1 MMQKSRSTTGMSRAD
16 RALFD
21 GPFLEFLRDRGLAAK
36 SIGRIRWAVS
46 HAARWLAQ
54 RRRTL
59 IRLRRR
65 HAPALLAA
73 SAADYWGWYSRKD
86 YRSGLASWFRFREP
100 APTRAEPDYPWRP
113 LVDDFIGFLDRH
125 EGLAPPT
132 RRGYRDILTRY
143 LMRQFGKRQADWRR
157 VKPKDIWGYA
167 HSFGRGRKT
176 STLNHDL
183 VRLRRFFR
191 FLHMRGQPTGHL
203 VSAVPRF
210 SNFGRTRGPAI
221 LTDEQRRALLASFD
235 QRTAIGARDY
245 CLALCMVDLG
255 LRPGE
260 VAHLMLTSVDWN
272 RKTLLVPAI
281 KSKHERELP
290 LVGRVLT
297 ALRSYV
303 DDHRPSCDSDRLF
316 VRHAPDPLGNSLD
329 SRAVGY
335 AIKAAYRRCKFP
347 HEWIGCYRLRHT
359 FATRLHA
366 RGADLKHIADLL
378 GHRHLQT
385 TTIYAKVDPVGLR
398 ALTVPWPLR

>member
-1 MMQKSRSTTGMSRAD
+1 MMQKSRSTAGMSRAD
-16 RALFD
+16 RAVFD
-21 GPFLEFLRDRGLAAK
+21 GPFLTFLRDRGLAAK
-36 SIGRIRWAVS
+36 SIERIRWAVR
-46 HAARWLAQ
+46 HAAQWLAR

-73 SAADYWGWYSRKD
+73 SVAQDWGWYSRKD
-86 YRSGLASWFRFREP
+86 YKSGLASWFRFREP
-100 APTRAEPDYPWRP
+100 VSIQAEPNYPWRP
-113 LVDDFIGFLDRH
+113 VVEDFIGFLERH

-132 RRGYRDILTRY
+132 RRGYLDILTRY
-143 LMRQFGKRQADWRR
+143 LKWQFGERQSDWRR
-157 VKPKDIWGYA
+157 VKPQDIWDYA
-167 HSFGRGRKT
+167 HSFGRGRKA

-191 FLHMRGQPTGHL
+191 FLHMRGVPTEHL
-203 VSAVPRF
+203 ASAVPRF
-210 SNFGRTRGPAI
+210 SNFGQTTGPDI
-221 LTDEQRRALLASFD
+221 LTDKQRRALLASFD
-235 QRTAIGARDY
+235 RRTAIGARDY

-260 VAHLMLTSVDWN
+260 VAHLMLASVDWN
-272 RKTLLVPAI
+272 RKALSVPAI
-281 KSKHERELP
+281 KSKHARELP
-290 LVGRVLT
+290 LVGRVLA

-303 DDHRPSCDSDRLF
+303 YDHRPSGDSDRLF
-316 VRHAPDPLGNSLD
+316 VRHEPDRLGNPMD

-335 AIKAAYRRCKFP
+335 AMKAAYRRCKFP
-347 HEWIGCYRLRHT
+347 REWIGCYRLRHT